1 MRDFFAR
8 QEDARRRTG
17 RLIILFTFAVIGVAL
32 AVYLVAVFTWM
43 LSLKHLA
50 AGFSLWN
57 PRLFL
62 WTTGGTLLFV
72 GLGSFWKI
80 QELSAGGSRVATI
93 LGGRPVPL
101 RPQDPRE
108 RQLRNV
114 VEEMAIASGI
124 PVPELYLLDR
134 ERGINAF
141 AAGHTLN
148 DAAIC
153 VTNGALKLLDRDE
166 MQGVVAHE
174 IGHILNGDMRLN
186 LSLTGW
192 LNGILMVS
200 QIGEMG
206 LRGVRRTGGRGT
218 AAIALVSI
226 ALYGVGYVGYFFGRL
241 IKSAVSRQREY
252 LGDASAAQFTR
263 HPEGLAGALK
273 KIGGLASGSRIDHP
287 RADEMSHLFFSNAL
301 PEAWLHA
308 LDTHPPLIDRIR
320 RLDASFNGKFPK
332 VTPLPAPPP
341 SEPYLKPQPPKA
353 APKPVVALSG
363 AAVAALLDQV
373 GDPLQEHIDRARRLI
388 NELPET
394 LLSTIRDPFG
404 ACVVVYGLLIDGNPA
419 IRARQEEILTAHG
432 NETLIGEIRKLS
444 PTLSILPPEVRLP
457 LLEISL
463 PSLRALSR
471 DQFFVL
477 KETVEQLSAADK
489 RISLFEF
496 TLRYLL
502 LRHLEPSF
510 TQRPNRPA
518 QIYGIRGV
526 QQECS
531 CVLTCVARVGNQD
544 EILARQAFERGLTVL
559 QEEKVE
565 FAFLPATECGIACL
579 ERSFAVLEN
588 TSPLIK
594 RRLLGACLECLMHD
608 GKVTVAEIEL
618 FRAVADA
625 IGCPLPP
632 WLDMTQLQPGSLRS
646 H

>member
-32 AVYLVAVFTWM
+32 AVYLVAVVTWM

-57 PRLFL
+57 PLLFL

-72 GLGSFWKI
+72 ALGSFWKI
-80 QELSAGGSRVATI
+80 QELSAGGSHVATI

-101 RPQDPRE
+101 DPQDPRE

-114 VEEMAIASGI
+114 VEEMSIASGI
-124 PVPELYLLDR
+124 PVPNLYLLER

-141 AAGHTLN
+141 AAGYSLN

-153 VTNGALKLLDRDE
+153 VTNGALKLLNRDE

-174 IGHILNGDMRLN
+174 IGHIINGDMRLN
-186 LSLTGW
+186 LNLAGW

-206 LRGVRRTGGRGT
+206 LRGVRRTRGKGT
-218 AAIALVSI
+218 APIALVSI
-226 ALYGVGYVGYFFGRL
+226 ALYGIGYIGYFFGRL

-301 PEAWLHA
+301 SESWLHA
-308 LDTHPPLIDRIR
+308 LDTHPPLIERIR
-320 RLDASFNGKFPK
+320 RLDAGFNGKFPE

-341 SEPYLKPQPPKA
+341 LEAYLSPQSPKTVPEPVA
-353 APKPVVALSG
+353 ALSG
-363 AAVAALLDQV
+363 AAVAALLSRA
-373 GDPLQEHIDRARRLI
+373 GDPMQEHLDRARQII
-388 NELPET
+388 NELPEP

-404 ACVVVYGLLIDGNPA
+404 ACVAVYGLLIDGSPA
-419 IRARQEEILTAHG
+419 IRARQEEILAEHG
-432 NETLIGEIRKLS
+432 NQALVAEVRKLS
-444 PTLSILPPEVRLP
+444 PILNSLPPAVRLP
-457 LLEISL
+457 LLELTL

-471 DQFFVL
+471 DQFLVL
-477 KETVEQLSAADK
+477 KETVAKLSAADN
-489 RISLFEF
+489 RTSLFEF

-502 LRHLEPSF
+502 MRHLEPCFSPH
-510 TQRPNRPA
+510 TNRPA
-518 QIYGIRGV
+518 QIYGLRGV

-531 CVLTCVARVGNQD
+531 CVLSSVARVGNMD
-544 EILARQAFERGLTVL
+544 ESLAQQAFDRGLIVL
-559 QEEKVE
+559 QEAKTV
-565 FAFLPATECGIACL
+565 FTFLPPAECGVACL
-579 ERSFAVLEN
+579 ERSFTVLEN

-594 RRLLGACLECLMHD
+594 RRLLGACLECLRHD
-608 GKVTVAEIEL
+608 GKVTVAELEL
-618 FRAVADA
+618 FRAIADA

-632 WLDMTQLQPGSLRS
+632 WLDISQKQTVVE
-646 H
+646 